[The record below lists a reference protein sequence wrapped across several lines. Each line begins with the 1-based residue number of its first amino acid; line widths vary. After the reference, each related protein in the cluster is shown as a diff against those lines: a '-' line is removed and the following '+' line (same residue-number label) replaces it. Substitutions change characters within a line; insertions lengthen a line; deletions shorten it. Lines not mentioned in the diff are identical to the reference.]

1 MNTKLSYK
9 KLSKRWRDLTIALAL
24 PIMILNS
31 VMDYYYGWEARQQ
44 VIQEDYKLKWFILSH
59 SHTEHIP
66 AETIIDVDGN
76 PIFFEEGGGEVDL
89 DKLREKGFGDMI
101 QSPTDSFTPEA
112 KVDSYLSKIFQP
124 IKNQVDRFSNW
135 WRDLFKEE
143 MIKDIRG

>member
-1 MNTKLSYK
+1 MIK
-9 KLSKRWRDLTIALAL
+9 KLSKRWRDLTITLAL
-24 PIMILNS
+24 PILVNNS

-59 SHTEHIP
+59 SHTEHMP

-76 PIFFEEGGGEVDL
+76 PIFFEEGGGEVDWN
-89 DKLREKGFGDMI
+89 KLKEKGFGDMI
-101 QSPTDSFTPEA
+101 PNPTDSFTPEA

-135 WRDLFKEE
+135 WRELFKEE

>member
-9 KLSKRWRDLTIALAL
+9 KLSKRWRDLTIAVAL
-24 PIMILNS
+24 PIMKLNS

-101 QSPTDSFTPEA
+101 PSPTDSFTPEA

-143 MIKDIRG
+143 MIKDMRG

>member
-1 MNTKLSYK
+1 MIK
-9 KLSKRWRDLTIALAL
+9 KLSKRWRDLTITLAL
-24 PIMILNS
+24 PILIINS

-44 VIQEDYKLKWFILSH
+44 VTQEDYKLKWFILSH

-66 AETIIDVDGN
+66 AETIVDVDGN
-76 PIFFEEGGGEVDL
+76 PMFFEEYGGEVDK

-101 QSPTDSFTPEA
+101 PNPTDSFTPEA

-135 WRDLFKEE
+135 WRGLYKEKQ
-143 MIKDIRG
+143 IKELRG

>member
-1 MNTKLSYK
+1 MIK

-44 VIQEDYKLKWFILSH
+44 VIQEDYKLRWFILSH

-66 AETIIDVDGN
+66 AETIVDVDGN
-76 PIFFEEGGGEVDL
+76 LMFFEEYGGEVDK

-101 QSPTDSFTPEA
+101 PNPTDSFTPEA

>member
-1 MNTKLSYK
+1 MIK
-9 KLSKRWRDLTIALAL
+9 KLSKRWRDLTITLAL
-24 PIMILNS
+24 PILIINS

-44 VIQEDYKLKWFILSH
+44 VIQEDYKLRWFILAH
-59 SHTEHIP
+59 EHD
-66 AETIIDVDGN
+66 ED
-76 PIFFEEGGGEVDL
+76 GEVDWG
-89 DKLREKGFGDMI
+89 DLREKGYGDMI
-101 QSPTDSFTPEA
+101 PSPTDSFTPEA

>member
-1 MNTKLSYK
+1 MIK

-44 VIQEDYKLKWFILSH
+44 VIQEDYKLRWFILSH

-66 AETIIDVDGN
+66 AETIVDVDGN
-76 PIFFEEGGGEVDL
+76 HMFFEEYGGEVDK

-101 QSPTDSFTPEA
+101 PNPTDSFTPEA

>member
-1 MNTKLSYK
+1 MIK

-44 VIQEDYKLKWFILSH
+44 VTQEDYKLKWFILSH

-66 AETIIDVDGN
+66 AETIVDVDGN
-76 PIFFEEGGGEVDL
+76 LMFFEEYGGEVDK

-101 QSPTDSFTPEA
+101 PNPTDSFTPEA

-143 MIKDIRG
+143 MIKDMRG

>member
-1 MNTKLSYK
+1 MIK

-66 AETIIDVDGN
+66 AETIVDVDGN
-76 PIFFEEGGGEVDL
+76 HMFFEEYGGEVDK

-101 QSPTDSFTPEA
+101 PNPTDSFTPEA

>member
-1 MNTKLSYK
+1 MIK
-9 KLSKRWRDLTIALAL
+9 KLSKRWRDLTITLAL
-24 PIMILNS
+24 PILIINS

-44 VIQEDYKLKWFILSH
+44 VTQY
-59 SHTEHIP
+59 
-66 AETIIDVDGN
+66 
-76 PIFFEEGGGEVDL
+76 
-89 DKLREKGFGDMI
+89 GDMI
-101 QSPTDSFTPEA
+101 PSPTDSFTPEA